1 MRTRV
6 SVVGRVKM
14 RVGANMRIKGSVALS
29 RLHTRKC
36 GTFCVTV
43 KYRNKHLPKVPGS
56 ATGKYTSTISLLGR
70 IGTGRGCSVGN
81 SMIIVNNNGM
91 TVSMTESSGEYT
103 DSSAGMGVFYLRSER
118 AVPTSMRRVRRTRS
132 RKVIMGPN

>member
-1 MRTRV
+1 
-6 SVVGRVKM
+6 
-14 RVGANMRIKGSVALS
+14 
-29 RLHTRKC
+29 
-36 GTFCVTV
+36 
-43 KYRNKHLPKVPGS
+43 
-56 ATGKYTSTISLLGR
+56 
-70 IGTGRGCSVGN
+70 
-81 SMIIVNNNGM
+81 MIIVNNNGM